1 MSTNLFDHLDAIAAD
16 LDSGP
21 CWTPRAPFDPHEK
34 YDLRLIPRVEGWQR
48 STESRKAL
56 EAIEADPIV
65 AAVETDGEEVWLRL
79 TDEWVERKGMAL
91 EEADPEETTHT
102 DLASGE
108 RYALNFWDANSTKAL
123 HVGHLRNLAL
133 GNALGS
139 ALEQAGAEVERRSL
153 ICDVGRSMG
162 EAMAGVV
169 KSGRHTQLWPDGGQK
184 SDHFVGYCY
193 ADYVMAGR
201 SSGVSDRAE
210 DSVARESNVHGD
222 DADELI
228 NSVLAG
234 DVEALELWSK
244 TRAWVISGQRKTL
257 GRLGVAFDKV
267 FFESDFLPEVE
278 ELTAA
283 GLEQGRLYKRH
294 DGVVVYETG
303 REEME
308 EMPMLRSDGLP
319 TQHMRALAYWM
330 AAPEL
335 DGTTSVQVCGSEW
348 VAHVTCRRK
357 LMDEFA
363 EGGTGKGALH
373 PKHDVF
379 YGMVAKQKR
388 ALTSSD
394 EEALLI
400 DDLVEW
406 IDGELVT
413 EPERDE
419 VRRAHPGSDRVP
431 AQIALGYYLTH
442 PTAKRVDFEPE
453 NLLQAERSLGWDLA
467 RARSRPAING
477 HGNGSL
483 AAAAA
488 KGGERA
494 EDFEYRFAVVQA
506 EMYRRFLRNSIERLD
521 VNPLSH
527 YITHLVRWHL
537 ERDRGP
543 RVERV
548 VQTVLAQGSS
558 GLGFEGPR

>member
-1 MSTNLFDHLDAIAAD
+1 MTTNLFDQLDAIAAD
-16 LDSGP
+16 QDSALF
-21 CWTPRAPFDPHEK
+21 WTPRAPFTPHERF
-34 YDLRLIPRVEGWQR
+34 DLRLIPRVSGWQK
-48 STESRKAL
+48 STDSRKAL
-56 EAIEADPIV
+56 ERIEEDPMV

-79 TDEWVERKGMAL
+79 RDDWIARKGAAL
-91 EEADPEETTHT
+91 EAGDPEETTHT
-102 DLASGE
+102 DLVAGE

-169 KSGRHTQLWPDGGQK
+169 KSGRATQLWPDGGEK

-193 ADYVMAGR
+193 ADYVKAGR
-201 SSGVSDRAE
+201 ANGVSDRAE
-210 DSVARESNVHGD
+210 DSVARESSVHND

-283 GLEQGRLYKRH
+283 GLEQGRLFKRH

-363 EGGTGKGALH
+363 EGGTGEGAVH
-373 PKHDVF
+373 PNHDVF

-394 EEALLI
+394 EGALLI

-406 IDGELVT
+406 VDGELQT
-413 EPERDE
+413 DPGRAEI
-419 VRRAHPGSDRVP
+419 RRAHPGSDRVP

-442 PTAKRVDFEPE
+442 QTSKTVDFEPA
-453 NLLQAERSLGWDLA
+453 NLLEAERSLGWDLA
-467 RARSRPAING
+467 RARSRPGLN
-477 HGNGSL
+477 GNGNGV
-483 AAAAA
+483 AASAANGDPA
-488 KGGERA
+488 T
-494 EDFEYRFAVVQA
+494 DPEYRFAVVQA

-521 VNPLSH
+521 VNPISH
-527 YITHLVRWHL
+527 YISHLVRWHL

-543 RVERV
+543 HVERV
-548 VQTVLAQGSS
+548 VQTVLEQGAG